1 MINIS
6 REAEVNLINI
16 LIDQD
21 VISGKDLANI
31 KKISSEENKTQLE
44 AVFQL
49 ELTDEDKILDL
60 LVKEQSLEIIDLTT
74 IQITDELKSVLPS
87 NYINMNFIAPF
98 KIDGNILHIAI
109 PDSSKLSLMRNLKTI
124 TKKEIELHAAKVSQI
139 SDFIDVLSKDGET
152 TIQNIQQAN
161 QQKEKTKTF
170 DYDVDESAELL
181 DEAPEEEIEA
191 IENES
196 DVIKFSTAVVAEAI
210 KAGVSDIHIEPFRF
224 SSRVRYRND
233 GILAEQ
239 EHFAKFLHSNY
250 GAVVTR
256 FKIMGKLD
264 IAERRLPQD
273 GASTFK
279 SGTKE
284 VDLRVSILPT
294 KNNERIVMRILNKE
308 AGEKKLSEL
317 GFESK
322 DLEKLTKAITSPQ
335 GMVLVTG
342 PTGSGKTTTLYSVLK
357 HINKPGMN
365 ILTAEDPVE
374 YELEGVGQVQV
385 KEAIDFTFESALRS
399 FLRQDP
405 EVILVGEIRDKATVD
420 IALKASL
427 TGHLVFSTLHTNDAP
442 SSITRLLNMGTPNY
456 LISAALTLIMAQR
469 LARKN
474 CSECAVIDEN
484 VTPKLLNAIGFL
496 PEQSA
501 RAKIYKGKGCD
512 QCGNTGFKGRMGIYE
527 ILEIDKELK
536 HGILSDMSQAELN
549 AIAKK
554 NNFRTMQEMGHD
566 LLLSGDLCYS
576 EFERVLQS
584 N

>member
-1 MINIS
+1 MVKIRLDTKSEQSILNMLLDNEAINSSQLSKINSTSNEVGKTKIETAIELNLTNEEKIS
-6 REAEVNLINI
+6 KL
-16 LIDQD
+16 
-21 VISGKDLANI
+21 LANSYSLETVDLNQ
-31 KKISSEENKTQLE
+31 KKI
-44 AVFQL
+44 
-49 ELTDEDKILDL
+49 DEKLKKILDL
-60 LVKEQSLEIIDLTT
+60 RFIEENHLVPFEISGST
-74 IQITDELKSVLPS
+74 LK
-87 NYINMNFIAPF
+87 
-98 KIDGNILHIAI
+98 IAI
-109 PDSSKLSLMRNLKTI
+109 PDGSKLSLMKNLKTM
-124 TKKEIELHAAKVSQI
+124 TKMEPELYAAPI
-139 SDFIDVLSKDGET
+139 SDIYNFTERFKKLENKKISPTNVKV
-152 TIQNIQQAN
+152 
-161 QQKEKTKTF
+161 EKIKKN
-170 DYDVDESAELL
+170 DDELIEVGSEVIVFGNKL
-181 DEAPEEEIEA
+181 ITEA
-191 IENES
+191 INLG
-196 DVIKFSTAVVAEAI
+196 A
-210 KAGVSDIHIEPFRF
+210 SDIHIECFRDSAQVRF
-224 SSRVRYRND
+224 RVD
-233 GILAEQ
+233 GILRIMNEYS
-239 EHFAKFLHSNY
+239 KFLFENY
-250 GAVVTR
+250 NAVVTR
-256 FKIMGKLD
+256 VKIISKLD
-264 IAERRLPQD
+264 IAERRIPQD

-279 SGTKE
+279 SDTKE

-385 KEAIDFTFESALRS
+385 KEAIGYTFEEALRS

-442 SSITRLLNMGTPNY
+442 SSITRLQNMGTPNY
-456 LISAALTLIMAQR
+456 LISAALSLIMAQR
-469 LARKN
+469 LARRN
-474 CSECAVIDEN
+474 CSECREKDEN
-484 VTPKLLNAIGFL
+484 VTPKLLNSIGFL

-501 RAKIYKGKGCD
+501 RATIYKGKGCD
-512 QCGNTGFKGRMGIYE
+512 QCSNTGYKGRMGVYE

-536 HGILSDMSQAELN
+536 QGILSDLSQAELN
-549 AIAKK
+549 GIAKK
-554 NNFRTMQEMGHD
+554 NGFKTMQEMGHD
-566 LLLSGDLCYS
+566 LLLSGDMSFS

-584 N
+584 

>member
-1 MINIS
+1 MAKINLDPQSEQSILNMLLDHS
-6 REAEVNLINI
+6 VLNDTSVSKIVNTSKEI
-16 LIDQD
+16 
-21 VISGKDLANI
+21 GKT
-31 KKISSEENKTQLE
+31 KIETAIELK
-44 AVFQL
+44 
-49 ELTDEDKILDL
+49 LTDEQKILKLLSSAYSLDIVDLNEKKIDEKIKKILDL
-60 LVKEQSLEIIDLTT
+60 RFIEDNHIVPFEISGST
-74 IQITDELKSVLPS
+74 LK
-87 NYINMNFIAPF
+87 
-98 KIDGNILHIAI
+98 IAI
-109 PDSSKLSLMRNLKTI
+109 PDGSKLSLMKNLKTM
-124 TKKEIELHAAKVSQI
+124 TQMEPELYAASI
-139 SDFIDVLSKDGET
+139 SNINDFIARLKKLENKKISSSNVKVEKIEKNKD
-152 TIQNIQQAN
+152 
-161 QQKEKTKTF
+161 
-170 DYDVDESAELL
+170 ELVEVGSEVIVFGNKL
-181 DEAPEEEIEA
+181 ITEA
-191 IENES
+191 INLG
-196 DVIKFSTAVVAEAI
+196 A
-210 KAGVSDIHIEPFRF
+210 SDIHIECFRD
-224 SSRVRYRND
+224 SAQVRFRID
-233 GILAEQ
+233 GILRVMNSYSS
-239 EHFAKFLHSNY
+239 FLYENY
-250 GAVVTR
+250 NAVVTR
-256 FKIMGKLD
+256 MKIISKLD

-279 SGTKE
+279 SDTKE

-317 GFESK
+317 GFEAK

-474 CSECAVIDEN
+474 CSECSIIDEN

-554 NNFRTMQEMGHD
+554 NGFRTMQEMGHD